1 LLSTVLY
8 LCIYRLYP
16 ESFFYSTS
24 NFSNTLL
31 EASLAEAI
39 QQWGENSSK
48 TEVLYSQLGTLYA
61 ERVESAKS
69 TDRQK
74 ELTLAQEYLEKA
86 IVLQTKFQKLEALAT
101 SLNNLASLYKSQGR
115 YSEAEPLYLDALEMR
130 KRLFTGD
137 HPAVANSLNNLA
149 YLYDSQGRYSEAEPL
164 YLDALE
170 MRKRLFTGDHPAVA
184 NSLNNLAYLYK
195 SQGRYSEAEPLY
207 LDALEMRKR
216 LFTGDHPNV
225 ATSLNNLASL
235 YDSQGRYSEAEPL
248 YLDALA
254 MSERALGANN
264 PTTIIVRNNLQL
276 LQQQLIPRP
285 FYIRLLNNLLAV
297 LTLLLHRLR
306 LLIKRI
312 IIFSWRLFRH

>member
-1 LLSTVLY
+1 
-8 LCIYRLYP
+8 
-16 ESFFYSTS
+16 
-24 NFSNTLL
+24 
-31 EASLAEAI
+31 
-39 QQWGENSSK
+39 
-48 TEVLYSQLGTLYA
+48 
-61 ERVESAKS
+61 
-69 TDRQK
+69 
-74 ELTLAQEYLEKA
+74 
-86 IVLQTKFQKLEALAT
+86 
-101 SLNNLASLYKSQGR
+101 
-115 YSEAEPLYLDALEMR
+115 
-130 KRLFTGD
+130 
-137 HPAVANSLNNLA
+137 
-149 YLYDSQGRYSEAEPL
+149 
-164 YLDALE
+164 
-170 MRKRLFTGDHPAVA
+170 
-184 NSLNNLAYLYK
+184 
-195 SQGRYSEAEPLY
+195 
-207 LDALEMRKR
+207 MRKR